1 MTLKKIVAKLHL
13 IIGLGIGLLFF
24 IIALSG
30 AIYTWAP
37 EIGRITYQQ
46 NIDSQNLPFVPVSVL
61 KATIAREFPEGDFRT
76 TLYRDKNTTAEVLL
90 YAPGTYYIAQM
101 NPYTGELVHLQDMNQ
116 GWLNYIKFIHRN
128 LMLGDIGREIVHWV
142 TLLALPM
149 LITGLILWWPA
160 KRKGSKKFFK
170 IKWNASPK
178 RLNYDLHNVLGF
190 YATWI
195 LIFTI
200 LTGLFWGFEWVRETL
215 KSSTGESEKVY
226 ETPKSEV
233 SSTKTATDQFV
244 LMDSL
249 MQLYQRRF
257 PDKNIRVSNPHQE
270 DEPIRVVIIDR
281 DMMVY
286 NVDHYYYDRYSGK
299 QIMGDFQNGLYAQ
312 NSTFTTLNKLI
323 YDIHLGTIFGFTGK
337 VLVCLASL
345 IAASLPITGF
355 LIWWGKQKKKYPA
368 QPTGHRSLHQKK

>member
-1 MTLKKIVAKLHL
+1 MVAKLHL

-46 NIDSQNLPFVPVSVL
+46 NIDSQNLPFVPISVL
-61 KATIAREFPEGDFRT
+61 KATIDREFPEGDFRT
-76 TLYRDKNTTAEVLL
+76 AFYRDKNTTAEVLL
-90 YAPGTYYIAQM
+90 YAPGSYYIAQM

-142 TLLALPM
+142 TILALPM
-149 LITGLILWWPA
+149 LVTGLILWWPA
-160 KRKGSKKFFK
+160 KRKGSKRLFK

-215 KSSTGESEKVY
+215 KSSTGENENIY
-226 ETPKSEV
+226 ETPRSV
-233 SSTKTATDQFV
+233 VNSTEKDQFV

-257 PDKNIRVSNPHQE
+257 TDKNISVSNPHQE
-270 DEPIRVVIIDR
+270 DEAIRVVIIDR

-286 NVDHYYYDRYSGK
+286 NVDHYFYDRYSGK
-299 QIMGDFQNGLYAQ
+299 RIIGDFQNGLYSQ
-312 NSTFTTLNKLI
+312 NSTFTTLNKLV
-323 YDIHLGTIFGFTGK
+323 YDIHLGNIFGFTGK

-345 IAASLPITGF
+345 IAASFPITGF
-355 LIWWGKQKKKYPA
+355 LIWWGKQKKKYI
-368 QPTGHRSLHQKK
+368 

>member
-1 MTLKKIVAKLHL
+1 MTLKKLLAKLHL
-13 IIGLGIGLLFF
+13 IIGLGIGILFF

-30 AIYTWAP
+30 AIYTWEA
-37 EIGRITYQQ
+37 EIGSIIYHQS
-46 NIDSQNLPFVPVSVL
+46 IDSQDSDFVPVSEL
-61 KATIAREFPEGDFRT
+61 KTSLEREFPEGDFRT
-76 TLYRDKNTTAEVLL
+76 AFYRDKNTTAEVLL

-101 NPYTGELVHLQDMNQ
+101 NPYTGALVHLQDMNQ
-116 GWLNYIKFIHRN
+116 GWLNYIKFMHRN
-128 LMLGDIGREIVHWV
+128 LMLGDIGRQIVHWV
-142 TLLALPM
+142 TLLSLPM
-149 LITGLILWWPA
+149 LITGIILWWPV
-160 KRKGSKKFFK
+160 KRKGSKRLFK

-190 YATWI
+190 YATWV

-215 KSSTGESEKVY
+215 KSSTGENEIVY
-226 ETPKSEV
+226 ETPRSEV
-233 SSTKTATDQFV
+233 ISTETETDQFV

-249 MQLYQRRF
+249 MKVYQARF

-270 DEPIRVVIIDR
+270 DEPISVVLIDPN
-281 DMMVY
+281 MMAY

-299 QIMGDFQNGLYAQ
+299 QISGNFQNGLYTQ
-312 NSTFTTLNKLI
+312 NSTFTTLNMLV

-337 VLVCLASL
+337 VMACLASL

-355 LIWWGKQKKKYPA
+355 LIWWGKQKKKYKSS
-368 QPTGHRSLHQKK
+368 R